1 MLPPQ
6 NGAPRRCQS
15 REDGVCESL
24 QDVGWAAIPLTLLVA
39 VGTYLVIRYLV
50 LPGVRRAI
58 RASRATW
65 DDILV
70 DDKVLHRLSLIGP
83 AVIGRM
89 GLGCFAGEEL
99 ADTLLVFANLILIIG
114 GVWVLGAV
122 LHAVND
128 MYRRLDVAKS
138 RPIKAYLQLLLLALW
153 LLAVVLAV
161 GEVFDEPIGRLL
173 AGVGAL
179 MAVLLLFFRDTI
191 LSMTASIQLINNS
204 LLAIDDFIEVPDL
217 NIEGLVEDIALHT
230 VTIRSADQKTTH
242 VPTQVLASHVFKNWR
257 GMTEAG
263 ARLLTRAI
271 YIDVSSIRFLTDEEI
286 DGFRTFEP
294 LADFIEAHLARVT
307 VGGAAQPVTEG
318 LRPDPERLTNLS
330 LLQAYALEYIK
341 RHPLTATDGF
351 KVMVRQRQ
359 HTPSGL
365 PLEIFTY
372 SVPTDLVPHEAVAS
386 QLMDHLLAMVPEF
399 GLRVHQDPS
408 TEDVRAAPQPGL
420 GGVS

>member
-1 MLPPQ
+1 MCATL
-6 NGAPRRCQS
+6 R
-15 REDGVCESL
+15 DI
-24 QDVGWAAIPLTLLVA
+24 GWASIPLSIASAVVA
-39 VGTYLVIRYLV
+39 YLAIRFLV
-50 LPGVRRAI
+50 LPGTRRAI

-65 DDILV
+65 DDVLV
-70 DDKVLHRLSLIGP
+70 DDRVLHRLSLVGP
-83 AVIGRM
+83 AVIVRL
-89 GLGCFAGEEL
+89 GLGCFAGDRV
-99 ADTLLVFANLILIIG
+99 ADTLLIFANLVLVFG
-114 GVWVLGAV
+114 GVWVIGAV
-122 LHAVND
+122 LHAIND
-128 MYRRLDVAKS
+128 MYRLLDVAKS

-161 GEVFDEPIGRLL
+161 AEVFDEPIGRLL

-271 YIDVSSIRFLTDEEI
+271 YIDVSSIRFLTDKEI
-286 DGFRTFEP
+286 DRFRTFEP
-294 LADFIEAHLARVT
+294 LADFIEAHLARV
-307 VGGAAQPVTEG
+307 AAWDDAHPVANG
-318 LRPDPERLTNLS
+318 LRGDPERLTNLS
-330 LLQAYALEYIK
+330 ALQAYALEYIK

-351 KVMVRQRQ
+351 NVMVRQRQ
-359 HTPSGL
+359 QTPSGL

-372 SVPTDLVPHEAVAS
+372 SVPTDLVPHEEVAS

-408 TEDVRAAPQPGL
+408 TEDVRAAPQPAV